1 MGKYIRKPKT
11 SGDVAVKD
19 ASQSYLGV
27 RTRAKTLALQ
37 RLRSSADASPPPK
50 TDYLQLRS
58 RRLQKPPLLR
68 KNFPN
73 SGKAPAPAAA
83 ADGKFGNSAE
93 EPSSEPAALPV
104 PPGGGEDGRFGRV
117 NGGGSDNNDSEIKA
131 SVGDN
136 NLEFEA
142 RDRCLLN
149 EALDFFEH
157 EVHETLDL
165 VGPPLE
171 VVDVESVDGDVA
183 HAELVAIHEE
193 GHEGQ
198 KSFPMAHALVK
209 ATCALV
215 TTVSIKYKGHVIGDG
230 AH

>member
-68 KNFPN
+68 KNFSN

-83 ADGKFGNSAE
+83 AGNPQFGNSAE

-104 PPGGGEDGRFGRV
+104 RPAGGEDGRFERV
-117 NGGGSDNNDSEIKA
+117 NGGGSDNNDLEIKA
-131 SVGDN
+131 SVGEN

-142 RDRCLLN
+142 RDRG
-149 EALDFFEH
+149 
-157 EVHETLDL
+157 TR
-165 VGPPLE
+165 
-171 VVDVESVDGDVA
+171 ESTPC
-183 HAELVAIHEE
+183 
-193 GHEGQ
+193 
-198 KSFPMAHALVK
+198 S
-209 ATCALV
+209 
-215 TTVSIKYKGHVIGDG
+215 VIRP
-230 AH
+230 ANFR